1 MDLTRR
7 QFVGTGLVAAAAFFG
22 LPQIASAEAL
32 EDAINAFTS
41 GAEAGSDGITLIAP
55 EIAEN
60 GNTVPI
66 DVSAPGAEAVMLLA
80 AGNPNPDVCT
90 FNFGPL
96 AASQTASTRIRLA
109 GEQDVIAIARMPDG
123 TFKQA
128 RQNVRVTIGGCG
140 G

>member
-1 MDLTRR
+1 MDVSRR

-22 LPQIASAEAL
+22 LPKIASAEGL
-32 EDAINAFTS
+32 EEAINAFTG
-41 GAEAGSDGITLIAP
+41 GADMGSEGITLIAP

-66 DVSAPGAEAVMLLA
+66 EVDAPGAEAIMLLA
-80 AGNPNPDVCT
+80 AGNPSPDVCT

-96 AASQTASTRIRLA
+96 AGTRAASTRIRLA
-109 GEQDVIAIARMPDG
+109 GEQEVIAIARMPDG

-128 RQNVRVTIGGCG
+128 
-140 G
+140 

>member
-1 MDLTRR
+1 MDLSRR

-22 LPQIASAEAL
+22 LPSIASAREL
-32 EDAINAFTS
+32 EEAINEFTG
-41 GAEAGSDGITLIAP
+41 GAETGSDGVTLIAP

-66 DVSAPGAEAVMLLA
+66 EVDAPGAEAIMVLA
-80 AGNPNPDVCT
+80 AGNPSPDVCT

-96 AASQTASTRIRLA
+96 AGSQSASTRIRLA

>member
-1 MDLTRR
+1 MDVTRR

-22 LPQIASAEAL
+22 LPQIASAQEL
-32 EDAINAFTS
+32 DEAINAFTG
-41 GAEAGSDGITLIAP
+41 GADMGGDGITLIAP

-66 DVSAPGAEAVMLLA
+66 EVDAPGAEAIMFLA
-80 AGNPNPDVCT
+80 AGNPSPDVAT
-90 FNFGPL
+90 INFGP
-96 AASQTASTRIRLA
+96 AAGRQAVSTRIRLA
-109 GEQDVIAIARMPDG
+109 GEQEVIAIARMPDG

>member
-1 MDLTRR
+1 
-7 QFVGTGLVAAAAFFG
+7 VGTGLVAAAAFFG
-22 LPQIASAEAL
+22 LPSIASAREL
-32 EDAINAFTS
+32 EEAINEFTG
-41 GAEAGSDGITLIAP
+41 GAETGADGVTLIAP

-66 DVSAPGAEAVMLLA
+66 EVDAPGAEAIMLLA
-80 AGNPNPDVCT
+80 AGNPSPDVCT

-96 AASQTASTRIRLA
+96 AGSQSASTRIRLA

>member
-1 MDLTRR
+1 MDVTRR

-22 LPQIASAEAL
+22 LPQIASAEGL
-32 EDAINAFTS
+32 EEAINAFTG
-41 GAEAGSDGITLIAP
+41 GADSASDGITLIAP

-66 DVSAPGAEAVMLLA
+66 EVDAPGAEAIMLLA
-80 AGNPNPDVCT
+80 AGNPSPDVAT
-90 FNFGPL
+90 FNFGP
-96 AASQTASTRIRLA
+96 AAGKQAASTRIRLA

-123 TFKQA
+123 TFKSTS
-128 RQNVRVTIGGCG
+128 QNVRVTIGGCG